1 METLLNY
8 FPDLTPKQLEQFQQL
23 EALYTEWN
31 AQINV
36 ISRKDI
42 ENLNTRH
49 ILHSLSIAKIVEF
62 KAGSK
67 VLDLG
72 TGGGFPGI
80 PLAILFPKTQ
90 FWLVDSIGK
99 KIKVV
104 EAVSQALGLKNV
116 IAKNCR
122 AESIKQRFDFVVTRA
137 VAKLPQLLRWTR
149 KVYSQKHQHSIPNG
163 LLALK
168 GTNNAATETQQI
180 GTDSYSEVHPVMDI
194 FEDPYFETKCI
205 VYVQS
210 RQ

>member
-8 FPDLTPKQLEQFQQL
+8 FPDLTTQQQEQFQQL
-23 EALYTEWN
+23 TALYTEWN

-42 ENLNTRH
+42 ENLSTRH
-49 ILHSLSIAKIVEF
+49 VLHSLSIAKIIEF

-104 EAVSQALGLKNV
+104 EAVAKALGLKNV
-116 IAKNCR
+116 VAKHCR
-122 AESIKQRFDFVVTRA
+122 AEEIKIRFDFVVTRA

-149 KVYSQKHQHSIPNG
+149 LLYSKKHQHIIPNG

-168 GTNNAATETQQI
+168 GTNNAAAETKQI
-180 GTDSYSEVHPVMDI
+180 GTDSYSEVHPLSDI

-210 RQ
+210 R

>member
-1 METLLNY
+1 MEALLKY
-8 FPDLTPKQLEQFQQL
+8 FPDLSPLQLKQFDQL
-23 EALYTEWN
+23 DALYKEWN

-42 ENLNTRH
+42 ENLTTRH
-49 ILHSLSIAKIVEF
+49 ILYSLSIAKIIEF

-104 EAVSQALGLKNV
+104 EAVAEALGLKNV
-116 IAKNCR
+116 VAKNCR

-149 KVYSQKHQHSIPNG
+149 LLYSKKHQHIIPNG

-168 GTNNAATETQQI
+168 GTNNAAAETQQI
-180 GTDSYSEVHPVMDI
+180 GTDSYSEVHPVSEI
-194 FEDPYFETKCI
+194 FEGDYFETKCI

-210 RQ
+210 R